1 MTYAINATSKANQ
14 DALITIKDTQIKFG
28 TTPQSNNTLA
38 SPADLFLSAFAACI
52 LKNVQRFSVLMK
64 FEYAYADI
72 TVNAIRLEKPP
83 RMDHIDYQLTVYTN
97 DQNLNSALLKKNIEK
112 FGTIYNTV
120 KLSCTINGTVQSEKI
135 KTV

>member
-1 MTYAINATSKANQ
+1 MTYGINAKSVANK
-14 DALITIKDTQIKFG
+14 DASITIKETSIQFG

-64 FEYAYADI
+64 FDYTSADI
-72 TVNAIRLEKPP
+72 TVQGVRLDKPP
-83 RMDHIDYQLTVYTN
+83 RMDQIDYQLIIETT
-97 DQNLNSALLKKNIEK
+97 DKNLNVNLLKKNIEK

-120 KLSCTINGTVQSEKI
+120 KLSCDINGTVTTKA
-135 KTV
+135 

>member
-1 MTYAINATSKANQ
+1 MTYAINAKSFAN
-14 DALITIKDTQIKFG
+14 KD
-28 TTPQSNNTLA
+28 
-38 SPADLFLSAFAACI
+38 
-52 LKNVQRFSVLMK
+52 VLMK

-120 KLSCTINGTVQSEKI
+120 KLSCTINGTVTTKA
-135 KTV
+135 

>member
-72 TVNAIRLEKPP
+72 TVNAIRLEKPH

-97 DQNLNSALLKKNIEK
+97 DQNLNSTLLKKNIEK

>member
-1 MTYAINATSKANQ
+1 MTYAINAKSFANK
-14 DALITIKDTQIKFG
+14 DASITIRETSIQFG
-28 TTPQSNNTLA
+28 TTPQSNDTLA

-120 KLSCTINGTVQSEKI
+120 KLSCTINGTVTTKA
-135 KTV
+135 

>member
-97 DQNLNSALLKKNIEK
+97 DQNINSALLKKNIEK